1 MGPHNACS
9 YADLAMTTIYRR
21 ILDVNNRPDDVL
33 FPPNWSRLRDDCF
46 SIWFESVP
54 SLLKFTD
61 WLNSLSNSIKF
72 TVKYS
77 EVQLEVLDTLLFIVN
92 RHIKSTAYFK
102 ETDGHMYLLPQSSH
116 HQSLY
121 CIILFGVA
129 LQLRRICSRDDW
141 LEEQLQEFK
150 QFFQRRRYN
159 NNIINKGF
167 KRAKN
172 IARSDALLPKPST
185 IDSLQNLTT
194 TQILETFLNLSETIC
209 PSYMSL
215 HAWKRFSV

>member
-9 YADLAMTTIYRR
+9 YADYRR
-21 ILDVNNRPDDVL
+21 ILDVNDRPDDVL
-33 FPPNWSRLRDDCF
+33 FPPDWSRFRDDCF

-61 WLNSLSNSIKF
+61 WLNPLSNSIKF

-92 RHIKSTAYFK
+92 RHIESKVYFK
-102 ETDGHMYLLPQSSH
+102 PTDGHMYLLPQSSH

-121 CIILFGVA
+121 HKIPFGVA
-129 LQLRRICSRDDW
+129 LRLRRICSRDVGLRNSCKNLNIFFNVDDIITTSLTKVLSELKTLHVLMLFYPNLAQLIVCRIWCW
-141 LEEQLQEFK
+141 LW
-150 QFFQRRRYN
+150 
-159 NNIINKGF
+159 
-167 KRAKN
+167 
-172 IARSDALLPKPST
+172 
-185 IDSLQNLTT
+185 TT

-215 HAWKRFSV
+215 HA